1 MHATKDMVESETS
14 TVYSILVQVHN
25 PLPSRPTIVDS
36 IEIRSETRIKEIQP
50 QTPAL
55 EIYRFTLQCLFHSK
69 ICQFI
74 ASPMIRVACQ
84 DRFDRLIG
92 PTDPLTRSKESKGIV
107 VTSSVEV
114 SVWAGLELVT
124 GSGISGE
131 EEGGVDAMFAT
142 TIHLR
147 RKGLSRSQ
155 GRTRLYDTIFGF
167 EIETFH

>member
-1 MHATKDMVESETS
+1 MS
-14 TVYSILVQVHN
+14 T
-25 PLPSRPTIVDS
+25 
-36 IEIRSETRIKEIQP
+36 IKAPRCGVVKQ
-50 QTPAL
+50 
-55 EIYRFTLQCLFHSK
+55 
-69 ICQFI
+69 
-74 ASPMIRVACQ
+74 IRVACQ

-114 SVWAGLELVT
+114 SVWAGLEVVANVVLCDGDRRCRTSSCRNHVNQVGKLVT